1 MISAPVLPSNLY
13 AFVQFPKD
21 ILLLNLVV
29 PNACPINPPDLEV
42 AWTFALLKHLL
53 IIDELAVP
61 INPATFWFPLTF
73 PIE

>member
-29 PNACPINPPDLEV
+29 PNACPINPPELEV
-42 AWTFALLKHLL
+42 A
-53 IIDELAVP
+53 
-61 INPATFWFPLTF
+61 
-73 PIE
+73 